1 MATSGYE
8 FELRADDH
16 ASCPGKGIAKRGALE
31 LPRVVA
37 GFHVFHFAG
46 APGVDPF
53 RKVREFGKMHNW
65 RDAAQVKA
73 NVRSNGFDL
82 FGGAHSRMLLFHGIY
97 SE

>member
-1 MATSGYE
+1 MPGKLVH
-8 FELRADDH
+8 FELPARDATRARDFWSGLFGWSFND
-16 ASCPGKGIAKRGALE
+16 PGM
-31 LPRVVA
+31 
-37 GFHVFHFAG
+37 
-46 APGVDPF
+46 PGGDPF